1 MFLLW
6 IPWSL
11 IGGGELTEGLTEVD
25 WLRRG
30 REGQRSHRDS
40 RTVAMATSTEDAR
53 FCEAKGRAMV
63 VEGSVE
69 RDFELGATL
78 GKGMAGKVVVGTP
91 RRRRKGQAEH
101 SYAIKLFD
109 TRNWTEADRKSFF
122 RECLLMSKSKH
133 PNIVGL
139 VAVYRNM
146 PGKYGTAAVM
156 ELCTGGE
163 LFDRLQKSGTLS
175 EEEARMVA
183 HKTLSALQH
192 MHSLGIAHR
201 DVKPENLVYES
212 WEKDAELK
220 LIDFGF
226 AKSRHKLQSAG
237 KNIRGETDMFRT
249 RLGSP
254 NYVAPEVLSSGTK
267 GYTEKC
273 DIWSL
278 GVTLYIMLCGYFPFY
293 HRIEKIMY
301 QQIVTGDYSLEDPEW
316 DCISSGA
323 KHLVRRML
331 TVDPRQRPS
340 AEECLREPWVSQSGT
355 TKDQALPPSTF
366 ARFSEFNR
374 IRKSKFVQAVRAIIA
389 ARKLLHQRENQR
401 QPFSVVLGINGGAKP
416 ARLSVADVALLIMA
430 RSKRRRPS
438 RLLCLLPDVHVLPEL
453 TCLDHKEEDQATT
466 GKENE
471 PLAPMDQYWKTTDVQ
486 ASQGSHYHTICSSQK
501 SFSWQLGEIMHGEST
516 TKRFADAGK
525 GLQGEISNFSRASQG
540 AQGRLKKKG
549 RLKVFFKK
557 FMGWN
562 NDGDKR
568 QGSTHGSQAG
578 TERSS

>member
-1 MFLLW
+1 MAMVA
-6 IPWSL
+6 
-11 IGGGELTEGLTEVD
+11 GEASFG
-25 WLRRG
+25 
-30 REGQRSHRDS
+30 
-40 RTVAMATSTEDAR
+40 
-53 FCEAKGRAMV
+53 EAKGRAKV
-63 VEGSVE
+63 VEGNVE
-69 RDFELGATL
+69 KDFEMGATL

-91 RRRRKGQAEH
+91 KRRRKEQKDH

-122 RECLLMSKSKH
+122 RECLLLSKSKH
-133 PNIVGL
+133 PNIVEL
-139 VAVYRNM
+139 VAIYRNM

-183 HKTLSALQH
+183 LKTLSALKH

-226 AKSRHKLQSAG
+226 AKSRHKLQPAG
-237 KNIRGETDMFRT
+237 QNLRGETDMFRT

-323 KHLVRRML
+323 KRLVKRML
-331 TVDPRQRPS
+331 TVDPQKRPS
-340 AEECLREPWVSQSGT
+340 AEECLCDPWVCQSDIM
-355 TKDQALPPSTF
+355 KDQALPPSTF

-374 IRKSKFVQAVRAIIA
+374 TRKSKFVQAVRAVIA

-401 QPFSVVLGINGGAKP
+401 QPFSVVLGVNGGVKP
-416 ARLSVADVALLIMA
+416 ARLSVADVALLLMA
-430 RSKRRRPS
+430 RNKRRRPS
-438 RLLCLLPDVHVLPEL
+438 RLLCLLPEVHVLPEL
-453 TCLDHKEEDQATT
+453 TCLDHKEDDQSSA

-471 PLAPMDQYWKTTDVQ
+471 PVSLVNQHWKACDVP
-486 ASQGSHYHTICSSQK
+486 AHQGSHFRAVCSSQK
-501 SFSWQLGEIMHGEST
+501 SFSWQLSEIMHGEST
-516 TKRFADAGK
+516 AKRFTDAGK
-525 GLQGEISNFSRASQG
+525 GMQVETSNHPRASQG
-540 AQGRLKKKG
+540 TQGKLKKKG

-557 FMGWN
+557 VMGWN
-562 NDGDKR
+562 NDGGKR
-568 QGSTHGSQAG
+568 LGSTGGSQADS
-578 TERSS
+578 EKSA